1 MNTALLVPA
10 TVLVLWTLVMLFWMA
25 GTRLPAL
32 KKMGIDMAAKP
43 GGRGPD
49 VDPVVP
55 PQVAWKSHNHT
66 HLMEQPTLFYATIV
80 ILTLSNGVSDL
91 TIGVSWAYVGLRIVH
106 SLWQSLVNTVTVR
119 FLLFLA
125 STFCLIALALTALL
139 NML

>member
-10 TVLVLWTLVMLFWMA
+10 IVLVLWTLIMLFWMA

-32 KKMGIDMAAKP
+32 KKLGIDMSAQP

-66 HLMEQPTLFYATIV
+66 HLMEQPTLFYATVI
-80 ILTLSNGVSDL
+80 ILTLSDSVSTL
-91 TIGVSWAYVGLRIVH
+91 TIGVTWAYVGLRIAH
-106 SLWQSLVNTVTVR
+106 SLWQSLVNTVMIR
-119 FLLFLA
+119 FMLFLA
-125 STFCLIALALTALL
+125 ATICLIALALTALL